1 MKTSKTV
8 ADWSTMPLKD
18 FLLETLQNAS
28 AQAGAF
34 TRATDEI
41 GQLTLQQISK
51 AAERV
56 RQEL

>member
-1 MKTSKTV
+1 
-8 ADWSTMPLKD
+8 MPLKD